1 MLDVVA
7 ELPML
12 ALILHLVAMPMPI
25 GSRLRGFTLAGIIR
39 RPRAISLRI
48 NSGAIFARPA
58 TNRISS
64 VITPR
69 RAQCIWDILR
79 LPFADDCSLSRF
91 SIHLSRNAIIP
102 PRKRSH
108 SERRYRLPD
117 ANKKY
122 RTALGVPQP
131 RA

>member
-1 MLDVVA
+1 MLEVVA

-12 ALILHLVAMPMPI
+12 ALILHFVAMPMPM
-25 GSRLRGFTLAGIIR
+25 GSRLRWFTLAGIIR

-48 NSGAIFARPA
+48 SSGSIFSRPA
-58 TNRISS
+58 TKRISS

-102 PRKRSH
+102 PQNARIADGD
-108 SERRYRLPD
+108 RLPD

-122 RTALGVPQP
+122 RTALRVPQLSV
-131 RA
+131 